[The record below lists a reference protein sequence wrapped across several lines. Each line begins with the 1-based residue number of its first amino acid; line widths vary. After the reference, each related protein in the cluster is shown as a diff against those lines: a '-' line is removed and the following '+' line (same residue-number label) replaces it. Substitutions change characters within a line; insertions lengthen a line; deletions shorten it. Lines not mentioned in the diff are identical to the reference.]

1 MKRILIVE
9 DEAAIREF
17 EAINLKRVGYETVE
31 AGSGEE
37 ALDIFDSDSKGFDI
51 ALLDVMMPGM
61 DGIEVMAVIFAKRL
75 GITVGTFVMIYNLRG
90 KLTACDINFIVVEC
104 GGVGFKCFTSL
115 NTAKQLGE
123 IGKEINVFTHLAVRE
138 DAMDL
143 YAFATTA
150 ELDAFK
156 LLITVSGI
164 GPKAAV
170 AILSELTPDR
180 LALCIA
186 SGDAKSI
193 TAAQGVGKKTAERVV
208 LELKD
213 KIGSIATEAAS
224 ATVSNLQKNI
234 ENSASAEAIEALVS
248 LGYSQSDA
256 AVVVGSLDSS
266 MSVDEMIRYG
276 LKELAKN
283 L

>member
-1 MKRILIVE
+1 
-9 DEAAIREF
+9 
-17 EAINLKRVGYETVE
+17 
-31 AGSGEE
+31 
-37 ALDIFDSDSKGFDI
+37 
-51 ALLDVMMPGM
+51 
-61 DGIEVMAVIFAKRL
+61 
-75 GITVGTFVMIYNLRG
+75 MIYNLKG
-90 KLTACDINFIVVEC
+90 KLTVCDVNFIVVEC
-104 GGVGFKCFTSL
+104 GGVGFKCFTTL
-115 NTAKQLGE
+115 NTVKQ
-123 IGKEINVFTHLAVRE
+123 IGKVGSEVNVFTHLSVRE

-143 YAFATTA
+143 YAFATPA

-170 AILSELTPDR
+170 SILSELTPDR

-213 KIGSIATEAAS
+213 KMNGIVSESVSSSVNNAS
-224 ATVSNLQKNI
+224 SVESS
-234 ENSASAEAIEALVS
+234 SASEAVAALVA

-256 AVVVGSLDSS
+256 AVVVGSLDNS
-266 MSVDEMIRYG
+266 MSVDEMIRHG
-276 LKELAKN
+276 LKQLAKN